1 MPKHIARLLLVIVI
15 CAVAA
20 YAGKQLLTV
29 KSFYQYGHYR
39 GDSVAEIAS
48 DKPKY
53 ATPKSC
59 ETCHTAIYA
68 EWSKGVHYNP
78 EQGKVVKCEVCHGAS
93 GSRDKNPDFP
103 AHDNSATGTN
113 HPKDL
118 KMAIPADTVKLCTLC
133 HEQMPGRPL
142 EQKQIVV
149 ATHAGAQQ
157 CKVCHNV
164 HSPRSFVGALA
175 STSKPGNAAAGKAIA
190 DDCAACHGKLGI
202 SDDASVP
209 SLAGQ
214 NQTYL
219 ADAIKAYKKGLRKDA
234 MMNGMAKDLSDTASE
249 NLAAY
254 YASLTCKSAQDGET
268 KAAASGQALAQKCA
282 SCHGVNG
289 ISTQAMWPSLAGL
302 SKGYLEKAM
311 KSYKGERKNGMMNNI
326 AKNLNEKDIA
336 ALAAYYANVACR

>member
-1 MPKHIARLLLVIVI
+1 MPKHIVRLLLLIVV
-15 CAVAA
+15 CAALA

-29 KSFYQYGHYR
+29 DSFYQFGHYR
-39 GDSVAEIAS
+39 GNSVAEIAS

-59 ETCHTAIYA
+59 ETCHAAKYA
-68 EWSKGVHYNP
+68 EWSKGVHFNP

-93 GSRDKNPDFP
+93 GSRDKNP
-103 AHDNSATGTN
+103 NSYNSSTGAD
-113 HPKDL
+113 HPKNL
-118 KMAIPADTVKLCTLC
+118 KLEIPTDTVKLCTLC

-142 EQKQIVV
+142 DQKQIVV
-149 ATHAGAQQ
+149 ATHAGTQQ
-157 CKVCHNV
+157 CKACHNV
-164 HSPRSFVGALA
+164 HSPRNFVGALV

-190 DDCAACHGKLGI
+190 DDCVACHGKLGV

-214 NQTYL
+214 NETYL
-219 ADAIKAYKKGLRKDA
+219 ADAIKAYKKGLRKDDL
-234 MMNGMAKDLSDTASE
+234 MTGMAKDLSDAASE

-254 YASLTCKSAQDGET
+254 FASLTCKSAQDGET

-289 ISTQAMWPSLAGL
+289 INKQAMWPSLAGL
-302 SKGYLEKAM
+302 STGYLEKAM

-326 AKNLNEKDIA
+326 AKNLNDKDIA